1 MNQKLLL
8 LLAAQGDP
16 KRAAAIE
23 DYLGVEDWQKLPAGK
38 SLFTPPAGGYVP
50 GPETVRPTIQT
61 DVHPDGIYLVFGG
74 QSPVIYEK
82 YVPGTVTEDMKQ
94 RCTGIGVKLGS
105 KSLVVDLYDMVDP
118 DDEEEK
124 DFTLTTKR
132 SPEDYD
138 KAAYLDSCEDAGAD
152 WNGKANTDRLAL
164 AGILNPKIAQQLKA
178 GQWVPA
184 MGEALFMHLFRK
196 EINQALREV
205 GGDVLPG
212 YWYWTSTEYGAT
224 DAWRLYL
231 SHGYM
236 RNDTKASTRGRVRAV
251 SAFIS

>member
-1 MNQKLLL
+1 MNEKFLL

-82 YVPGTVTEDMKQ
+82 YVPGTVTEEMKE
-94 RCTGIGVKLGS
+94 RCTGVAVKLGC
-105 KSLVVDLYDMVDP
+105 KSICVSLYNMA
-118 DDEEEK
+118 DDEEI
-124 DFTLTTKR
+124 TLTAGKDTTYWDGYK
-132 SPEDYD
+132 DNT
-138 KAAYLDSCEDAGAD
+138 LDAGAD
-152 WNGKANTDRLAL
+152 WDGEGNTRH
-164 AGILNPKIAQQLKA
+164 LKA
-178 GQWVPA
+178 VGINPEITLLDGQFIPSVAQWR
-184 MGEALFMHLFRK
+184 FICLFRK
-196 EINQALREV
+196 ELNQALAEL
-205 GGDVLPG
+205 GGDELSG
-212 YWYWTSTEYGAT
+212 WYWTSTEYSAT
-224 DAWRLYL
+224 YAWNLNL
-231 SHGYM
+231 SNGFV
-236 RNDTKASTRGRVRAV
+236 TSSPKASSRNRVRAV

>member
-1 MNQKLLL
+1 MNEKFLL

-82 YVPGTVTEDMKQ
+82 YVPGTVTEEMKE
-94 RCTGIGVKLGS
+94 RCTGVAVKLGC
-105 KSLVVDLYDMVDP
+105 KSICVSLYNMADG
-118 DDEEEK
+118 EEI
-124 DFTLTTKR
+124 TLTAGKDTTYWDGYK
-132 SPEDYD
+132 DNT
-138 KAAYLDSCEDAGAD
+138 LDAGAD
-152 WNGKANTDRLAL
+152 WDGEGNTRH
-164 AGILNPKIAQQLKA
+164 LKA
-178 GQWVPA
+178 VGINPEITLLDGQFIPSVAQWR
-184 MGEALFMHLFRK
+184 FICLFRK
-196 EINQALREV
+196 ELNQALAEL
-205 GGDVLPG
+205 GGDELSG
-212 YWYWTSTEYGAT
+212 WYWTSTESSAAH
-224 DAWRLYL
+224 AWGLYL
-231 SHGYM
+231 SYGRMNHT
-236 RNDTKASTRGRVRAV
+236 TKASYRIRVRAV

>member
-1 MNQKLLL
+1 MNEKFLL

-82 YVPGTVTEDMKQ
+82 YVPGTVTEEMKE
-94 RCTGIGVKLGS
+94 RCTGVAVKLGC
-105 KSLVVDLYDMVDP
+105 KSICVSLYNMADG
-118 DDEEEK
+118 EEI
-124 DFTLTTKR
+124 TLTAGKDTTYWDGYK
-132 SPEDYD
+132 DNT
-138 KAAYLDSCEDAGAD
+138 LDAGAD
-152 WNGKANTDRLAL
+152 WDGEGNTRH
-164 AGILNPKIAQQLKA
+164 LKA
-178 GQWVPA
+178 VGINPEITLLDGQFIPSVAQWR
-184 MGEALFMHLFRK
+184 FICLFRK
-196 EINQALREV
+196 ELNQALAEL
-205 GGDVLPG
+205 GGDELSG
-212 YWYWTSTEYGAT
+212 WYWTSTESSAT
-224 DAWRLYL
+224 HAWYFIL
-231 SHGYM
+231 SGGTMNH
-236 RNDTKASTRGRVRAV
+236 RTKASNRYRVRAV